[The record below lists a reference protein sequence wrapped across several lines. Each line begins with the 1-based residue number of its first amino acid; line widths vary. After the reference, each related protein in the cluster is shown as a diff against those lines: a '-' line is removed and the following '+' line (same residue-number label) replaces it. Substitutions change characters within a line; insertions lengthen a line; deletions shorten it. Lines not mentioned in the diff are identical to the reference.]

1 MKRNKAVLYM
11 MLTALLWSTGGIL
24 IKLVDW
30 HPMAIAGIR
39 SGIAAVTVLPIVPFN
54 KSLISK
60 RRLIGALFYSLTLI
74 LFVSANK
81 LTTSANAIFL
91 QFTAPIWV
99 VLFSKLFIN
108 IKIRRSDTITIVVI
122 FMGMA
127 LFFLDN
133 LNSGK
138 LLGNILGLMSGIT
151 FAGMTIALKQQAKE
165 SPIST
170 VFIGNF
176 MNFLICIPFYFISMP
191 SSKSILGLILL
202 GVFQVGFS
210 YILYTKAI
218 DHLTVIE
225 ATLIPII
232 EPLLN
237 PIWVIIFVGEIPKAK
252 AIIGGIIV
260 ILSMI
265 IRGVYQSSAPIPE

>member
-1 MKRNKAVLYM
+1 MARKKAVLYM

-30 HPMAIAGIR
+30 NPMAIAGIR
-39 SGIAAVTVLPIVPFN
+39 SGIAALTISPFVSFN
-54 KSLISK
+54 KSLFLKK
-60 RRLIGALFYSLTLI
+60 RIIGALFYSFTLI

-99 VLFSKLFIN
+99 VLFSKLFLK
-108 IKIRRSDTITIVVI
+108 IKIRRSDIITIFVI
-122 FMGMA
+122 FLGMA

-138 LLGNILGLMSGIT
+138 LLGNILALMSGIT
-151 FAGMTIALKQQAKE
+151 FAGMTITLKQQAKD

-176 MNFLICIPFYFISMP
+176 LNFLLCIPFYFLSIP
-191 SSKSILGLILL
+191 SPKSILGLILL
-202 GVFQVGFS
+202 GTFQVGFS
-210 YILYTKAI
+210 YILYAKAI

-225 ATLIPII
+225 ATLIPVI

-237 PIWVIIFVGEIPKAK
+237 PIWVLIFIGETPGVK

-260 ILSMI
+260 ILSMV
-265 IRGVYQSSAPIPE
+265 IRGIYQSSVPIPE